1 MPATADRPPREL
13 RDQLRRLAE
22 LLATEPTLATWE
34 ADRELGLDP
43 PAEPSPARPA
53 GVPVGAGPGVAR

>member
-13 RDQLRRLAE
+13 REQRMLLELMLANPC
-22 LLATEPTLATWE
+22 LTISE
-34 ADRELGLDP
+34 ARRELGLDP

-53 GVPVGAGPGVAR
+53 GVPFVAGLRVGR